1 MKSAFEIIS
10 KGFSRHVFSKLS
22 SDPYLDAVE
31 ALNKYHKLSSYQ
43 MVSEIEPVFGR
54 LKGWAIFRESG
65 STLAT
70 DLADYPSLDDR
81 KVSEAFVGELLNLN
95 EPAVFV
101 VFTGADFTPEA
112 LRATYSERCV
122 VICHPDGINI
132 VDVTDPTNAHCLTQ
146 AYQSLVRH
154 AA

>member
-22 SDPYLDAVE
+22 GDPYLDAVE
-31 ALNKYHKLSSYQ
+31 ALNKYHKLSSCQ
-43 MVSEIEPVFGR
+43 MVSAIESVFGR

-70 DLADYPSLDDR
+70 DLADYPSVDDR
-81 KVSEAFVGELLNLN
+81 KVSEAFAGELLNLK

-101 VFTGADFTPEA
+101 VFTRADLDLSRFDAAPLIAFIAAKEMNYGTETDGRIPPGCGTDCTDQ
-112 LRATYSERCV
+112 RADAET
-122 VICHPDGINI
+122 GG
-132 VDVTDPTNAHCLTQ
+132 
-146 AYQSLVRH
+146 
-154 AA
+154 